1 MTKREAMRRVCASAA
16 ALLDNDGENLWL
28 QQGPDGSELSER
40 DQKRMRDAF
49 DRLVAELHRRG
60 S

>member
-1 MTKREAMRRVCASAA
+1 MTKNEAMRRVCASAA

-28 QQGPDGSELSER
+28 QQAPDGSALSER

-49 DRLVAELHRRG
+49 DRLVAELRRRG